1 MLITDIINYLKVS
14 YEMNEAH
21 FYAMGQMTSKV
32 SQNKFI
38 KEQLVNLKN
47 ITETFDYFVDVFAS
61 KFDTNNTYKI
71 VCNNSRSIILEA
83 RPDKHVMQELGV
95 TPQMFGNESVGRSKM
110 GVLSTITDYKY
121 GICLPVKKISS
132 IYDGDCSDKFEFD
145 PTLVD
150 NLTRFHSI
158 ELNNLATYH

>member
-61 KFDTNNTYKI
+61 KFDTNNTYKW
-71 VCNNSRSIILEA
+71 NETTLA
-83 RPDKHVMQELGV
+83 WDA
-95 TPQMFGNESVGRSKM
+95 TPIPSAE
-110 GVLSTITDYKY
+110 
-121 GICLPVKKISS
+121 
-132 IYDGDCSDKFEFD
+132 
-145 PTLVD
+145 
-150 NLTRFHSI
+150 
-158 ELNNLATYH
+158 